1 MQQTDLSRSRARRL
15 RKDMTAAER
24 ALWDALR
31 NRRFMGL
38 KIRRLV
44 PVGPFIADFYCA
56 EHRLIIEADGCG
68 QGSNR
73 DAERDQWLAATGF
86 RILRLRNG
94 EILTNLPACLNA
106 IAARTPAH

>member
-1 MQQTDLSRSRARRL
+1 MQQLALSKSRARRM

-38 KIRRLV
+38 KIRRQV

-56 EHRLIIEADGCG
+56 DHRLVIEDDGCG
-68 QGSNR
+68 HGAQR
-73 DAERDQWLAATGF
+73 DLDRDHWLGKKGF

-94 EILTNLPACLNA
+94 DA